1 MPSITIDLFEG
12 RSVEAK
18 RELVKA
24 ITTETCRVLD
34 CKPDAVHIRINDV
47 KRENWASAGVLWS
60 DK

>member
-12 RSVEAK
+12 RSTEVK
-18 RELVKA
+18 RELVESL
-24 ITTETCRVLD
+24 TTETCRVLG
-34 CKPDAVHIRINDV
+34 CKPDAVHIRINEV